1 MYATK
6 TIFFLLLFG
15 LLSACGKQEKTQPRC
30 PCVSQESC
38 LNDPDCL
45 CWCSQICG
53 WRKKTPE
60 DHPVFIEN
68 DPYGKFC
75 YCKQWDFDHYED
87 NCIYHRNVQEPPGA
101 K

>member
-1 MYATK
+1 MRATK
-6 TIFFLLLFG
+6 IILFLLIAVS
-15 LLSACGKQEKTQPRC
+15 LSACGKQETKTLS
-30 PCVSQESC
+30 PCASKEAC

-45 CWCSQICG
+45 CWCSQICN
-53 WRKKTPE
+53 WRRKTAS
-60 DHPVFIEN
+60 DHPVYIEN

-87 NCIYHRNVQEPPGA
+87 NCIYGKKIQEPPDA